1 MPTIMLSDTALSL
14 LRLNIT
20 GPYVAATA
28 ENREASPLKVATR
41 ILGAHNLISSR

>member
-20 GPYVAATA
+20 GPYVAVTA
-28 ENREASPLKVATR
+28 GTVKPTANWPLP
-41 ILGAHNLISSR
+41 G